1 MAKQNQSIAELRAM
15 TIIQIERELDYC
27 NANDTPIVC
36 QMIST
41 PQGRQKIV
49 DLILEYVGNAGQT
62 ISQAIV
68 SIEAENNPKTIFC
81 Q

>member
-1 MAKQNQSIAELRAM
+1 MAKQTQSVAELRAM

-27 NANDTPIVC
+27 NSNDTPIVC

-41 PQGRQKIV
+41 PTGRQKIV
-49 DLILEYVGNAGQT
+49 DLILEYVGNAGQS

-68 SIEAENNPKTIFC
+68 SIEGENNPKTTLL

>member
-1 MAKQNQSIAELRAM
+1 MSKSNQTIAELRAM

-27 NANDTPIVC
+27 NSNDTPTVC

-41 PQGRQKIV
+41 PQGRQKII

-68 SIEAENNPKTIFC
+68 SIEAENNPKTILL